1 MWNEVFPSMS
11 DIVGGIY
18 VCLVAWLPAAALW
31 FLNDFVVKKRN
42 YSNLFE
48 IVWYCFS
55 ACLYFLF
62 INLVWARI
70 QSIFDAG
77 RLADG
82 PYLIG
87 VLLGTFSFAVLLGH
101 LSSIFLFR
109 IGANLGLKIKVERLK
124 DGRD

>member
-1 MWNEVFPSMS
+1 MS

-18 VCLVAWLPAAALW
+18 VYLVAWLRAAALW

-48 IVWYCFS
+48 VVWYCVS

-62 INLVWARI
+62 INLVWARL

-77 RLADG
+77 QLSDG

-87 VLLGTFSFAVLLGH
+87 VLMGTFSFAVLLWH

-109 IGANLGLKIKVERLK
+109 IGANLGLKTKVERLK
-124 DGRD
+124 DVRD

>member
-1 MWNEVFPSMS
+1 MS
-11 DIVGGIY
+11 DIVGGVY
-18 VCLVAWLPAAALW
+18 VCLAAWMPPASLW
-31 FLNDFVVKKRN
+31 FLNDFSVKKRN
-42 YSNLFE
+42 YSILIE

-62 INLVWARI
+62 VNLVWARL
-70 QSIFDAG
+70 QSVFGAG

-87 VLLGTFSFAVLLGH
+87 VLLGTFSFTVLLGH
-101 LSSIFLFR
+101 LSSTFLFR

-124 DGRD
+124 DVRD

>member
-1 MWNEVFPSMS
+1 MS

-18 VCLVAWLPAAALW
+18 MCLVAWLPVASLW

-48 IVWYCFS
+48 IIWYCFS
-55 ACLYFLF
+55 ACLYFFF
-62 INLVWARI
+62 INLVWDWL

-77 RLADG
+77 NLADG

-87 VLLGTFSFAVLLGH
+87 VLFGTFSFAVLLGL

-109 IGANLGLKIKVERLK
+109 IGANLGLKIKVERLE

>member
-1 MWNEVFPSMS
+1 M
-11 DIVGGIY
+11 
-18 VCLVAWLPAAALW
+18 
-31 FLNDFVVKKRN
+31 
-42 YSNLFE
+42 FE

-55 ACLYFLF
+55 ACLCFLF

-70 QSIFDAG
+70 QSIVDPG

-82 PYLIG
+82 PYLID
-87 VLLGTFSFAVLLGH
+87 VLLGAFSFAVLLGH

-124 DGRD
+124 DVRN